1 VALSIPLLTVSQ
13 GLRSVLEAHLKFG
26 VINTINIPLGSLA
39 LLGPLLLLPYS
50 NGLVPAVAA
59 VILSRVAGGAIYFW
73 LCLRTVPEMRH
84 GIRLS
89 VGAVRPLLRFGSW
102 MTVSNVIGSLMV
114 YLDRFV
120 IGALISVTATA
131 YYSAPHDLITR
142 LSFVARAFAGV
153 LFPAFATTSRRDPT
167 RIMHL
172 YAKGAKYTFI
182 ILFPPIFL
190 AVVFAPELLNFWLGP
205 EFSRASARVLQVLAL
220 GVFTNCVANIPF
232 ALVQGLGRSDITAK
246 LHLIET
252 PFYLIL
258 LWWSVSTFGIT
269 GAALAWSL
277 RATADM
283 VLLFIVAKRLAACP
297 MASLV
302 SATTALAAVCV
313 ATAILTD
320 TMGPTAKLLLVAGVF
335 VVHFV
340 ISWQIALSPEERR
353 QLFLRSGTPQYLQ
366 PGE

>member
-1 VALSIPLLTVSQ
+1 
-13 GLRSVLEAHLKFG
+13 
-26 VINTINIPLGSLA
+26 
-39 LLGPLLLLPYS
+39 
-50 NGLVPAVAA
+50 
-59 VILSRVAGGAIYFW
+59 
-73 LCLRTVPEMRH
+73 
-84 GIRLS
+84 
-89 VGAVRPLLRFGSW
+89 
-102 MTVSNVIGSLMV
+102 
-114 YLDRFV
+114 
-120 IGALISVTATA
+120 
-131 YYSAPHDLITR
+131 
-142 LSFVARAFAGV
+142 
-153 LFPAFATTSRRDPT
+153 
-167 RIMHL
+167 MHL